1 MMKSALISVY
11 KKEGVSAFAAEL
23 HKLGYRLLSTGG
35 TAKVLREAGLEVT
48 DVSSLTAFPEMLEG
62 RVKTLHPAIHGGI
75 LARRERPD
83 DMACLQKL
91 GIATID
97 LVCVNLYP
105 FAEALQK
112 GLPEAGMIENIDI
125 GGPTLLRAAA
135 KNYQDVTV
143 VTDPADYPAVLEAL
157 REEKTRG
164 EVARAA
170 ALPLRRR
177 LACKVFELTQAY
189 DRLIAAWFRSTENAA
204 DGPEKEEVKTSAEKL
219 SNTSALYE
227 TELDEEGE
235 FPPLLQLKFEK
246 VSGLRYGENP
256 HQKAAFYRLPECSD
270 LSLAEARQIHGKELS
285 YNNIQDANAA
295 IELLHEFSRPC
306 VVALKHMNPCGLGLA
321 DHLDEAWD
329 KAYASDPVSI
339 FGGIVAANREISS
352 SMAKKMHG
360 IFLEIIIAPSFAPEA
375 LAILQQKKNL
385 RLLTLPMSDGRPH
398 QTLKMVSVL
407 DGLLL
412 QERDFRQ
419 VSEAEL
425 RVMGHIDADGA
436 TRRELLEAFLVVKH
450 CKSNAIVLYKNG
462 ATVGLGVGQ
471 SNRVGACKI
480 ALEQA
485 GEKARGAVLASD
497 AFFPMSDSLE
507 LAVQAGIRAVIQ
519 PGGSIRD
526 EDSVK
531 VADAA
536 GIPMLATGIR
546 HFWH

>member
-23 HKLGYRLLSTGG
+23 QKLGYRLLSTGG

-83 DMACLQKL
+83 DMVCLQKL

-227 TELDEEGE
+227 TELDEEG
-235 FPPLLQLKFEK
+235 
-246 VSGLRYGENP
+246 
-256 HQKAAFYRLPECSD
+256 
-270 LSLAEARQIHGKELS
+270 
-285 YNNIQDANAA
+285 
-295 IELLHEFSRPC
+295 
-306 VVALKHMNPCGLGLA
+306 
-321 DHLDEAWD
+321 
-329 KAYASDPVSI
+329 
-339 FGGIVAANREISS
+339 
-352 SMAKKMHG
+352 
-360 IFLEIIIAPSFAPEA
+360 
-375 LAILQQKKNL
+375 
-385 RLLTLPMSDGRPH
+385 
-398 QTLKMVSVL
+398 
-407 DGLLL
+407 
-412 QERDFRQ
+412 
-419 VSEAEL
+419 
-425 RVMGHIDADGA
+425 
-436 TRRELLEAFLVVKH
+436 
-450 CKSNAIVLYKNG
+450 
-462 ATVGLGVGQ
+462 
-471 SNRVGACKI
+471 
-480 ALEQA
+480 
-485 GEKARGAVLASD
+485 
-497 AFFPMSDSLE
+497 
-507 LAVQAGIRAVIQ
+507 
-519 PGGSIRD
+519 
-526 EDSVK
+526 
-531 VADAA
+531 
-536 GIPMLATGIR
+536 
-546 HFWH
+546 